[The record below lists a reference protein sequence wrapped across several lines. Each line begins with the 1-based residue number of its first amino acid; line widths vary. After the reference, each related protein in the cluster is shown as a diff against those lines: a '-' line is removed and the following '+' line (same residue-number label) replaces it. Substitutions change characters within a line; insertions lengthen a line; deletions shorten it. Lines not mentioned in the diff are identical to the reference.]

1 MSALWPDG
9 LGCSLQCQHPI
20 HAQICPG
27 YSASDTASRLGPGKA
42 LAQNRR
48 PLPAMWMKLLP
59 PGLPGAVTAIVAI

>member
-1 MSALWPDG
+1 M
-9 LGCSLQCQHPI
+9 
-20 HAQICPG
+20 QICPG